1 MKYDLDQYFKSG
13 IKSEIKR
20 MELKYGRDAVLTGI
34 ETYIKENK
42 QEAQ

>member
-1 MKYDLDQYFKSG
+1 MKYDLNQYFQSG

-20 MELKYGRDAVLTGI
+20 MELKYGRDVVLTGI